1 MQGSSPGTF
10 RPQISAGELTPI
22 HSWVKAHPVSEYP
35 SSLVSPLCNPNA
47 GEYMPI
53 HSWLRGGILRWR
65 ILYLTSGRFYATLN
79 CASRLI
85 YIAVPGSVWGRG

>member
-22 HSWVKAHPVSEYP
+22 HSWVRAHPVSEYP
-35 SSLVSPLCNPNA
+35 SSPVPPLCNPNA
-47 GEYMPI
+47 GEYTPI

-65 ILYLTSGRFYATLN
+65 ILYLTSGRFYATPN

-85 YIAVPGSVWGRG
+85 YIEVPGSAWGRG